1 MNLTVASPME
11 NRKPKKHIFRT
22 IVETGFIIFLFYSN
36 LLMGE
41 YDKMGNGQKHGFL
54 NALNDIFTTS
64 NFIIGLFAAI
74 IGYIVFEFLRKRF

>member
-1 MNLTVASPME
+1 
-11 NRKPKKHIFRT
+11 
-22 IVETGFIIFLFYSN
+22 
-36 LLMGE
+36 MGE